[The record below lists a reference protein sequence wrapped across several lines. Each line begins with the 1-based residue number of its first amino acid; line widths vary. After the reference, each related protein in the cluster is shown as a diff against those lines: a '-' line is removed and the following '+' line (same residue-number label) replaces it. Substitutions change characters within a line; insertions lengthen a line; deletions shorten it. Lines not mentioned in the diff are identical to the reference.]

1 MSRFPGPA
9 PGACFGLPGFPLGSV
24 LGSIDSAGTEVPL
37 FADFSATMTESD
49 FSMPCIIGYGV
60 PSFPLRSRYDR
71 GMAWRPPTSR
81 CSAYVRMCLGS

>member
-1 MSRFPGPA
+1 MSRFPRSCARRVLWPS
-9 PGACFGLPGFPLGSV
+9 GFPLGSV